1 VLHVLGPVRRRARVE
16 AAPPI
21 GPAPINPHC
30 GPADGNAVHTK
41 PCVYP
46 LQLLED
52 PRLSAAGIEH
62 GPDRCRQLLRWRDVI
77 GALAAE
83 VGEPEGVR
91 TIVFDLLTQTRGG
104 RVAVRLDAEPGEPA
118 SAVAQTVAA
127 ALGDRARPS
136 IKELAADGVAT
147 LWFPDLASFEE
158 IASAELAGS

>member
-1 VLHVLGPVRRRARVE
+1 MQCDPRGPGRR
-16 AAPPI
+16 
-21 GPAPINPHC
+21 
-30 GPADGNAVHTK
+30 
-41 PCVYP
+41 VYR

-62 GPDRCRQLLRWRDVI
+62 GPDQGRQLLDWSDVI

-91 TIVFDLLTQTRGG
+91 TIVFDLLARTRGG

-118 SAVAQTVAA
+118 SAVAQMVAA

-136 IKELAADGVAT
+136 IKHLAADGIAT
-147 LWFPDLASFEE
+147 LWFADLASFEE
-158 IASAELAGS
+158 IASAELSGP

>member
-1 VLHVLGPVRRRARVE
+1 MAMPMHTR
-16 AAPPI
+16 
-21 GPAPINPHC
+21 PH
-30 GPADGNAVHTK
+30 
-41 PCVYP
+41 VYP

-52 PRLSAAGIEH
+52 PHLSAAGIEH
-62 GPDRCRQLLRWRDVI
+62 GPDRCRQLLHWRDVI

-91 TIVFDLLTQTRGG
+91 TIVFDLLAQTRGG
-104 RVAVRLDAEPGEPA
+104 CVAVRLDAEPGEAA

-136 IKELAADGVAT
+136 IKNLAADGVAT

-158 IASAELAGS
+158 TASAELGRS

>member
-1 VLHVLGPVRRRARVE
+1 MQSHLRNATPRV
-16 AAPPI
+16 
-21 GPAPINPHC
+21 
-30 GPADGNAVHTK
+30 
-41 PCVYP
+41 YR

-52 PRLSAAGIEH
+52 PQLSAAGIEH
-62 GPDRCRQLLRWRDVI
+62 GPEQGRQLLRWRDVV

-91 TIVFDLLTQTRGG
+91 TIVFDLLAQTRGG

-127 ALGDRARPS
+127 GIGDRARPS
-136 IKELAADGVAT
+136 IRNLAADGVAT

-158 IASAELAGS
+158 TASAELA